1 MWIVALGKALEIGG
15 LALAA
20 RGLFL
25 AWRHSADGAHLF
37 PEWVRDLNPFPRRRS
52 ATVYATAATLSI
64 GTASALV
71 EVSVDPNQPLAPR
84 VAALEANLNAA
95 RRDIF
100 ELTSEL
106 RQQAHKFEAEDKRIE
121 RTLLSALAE
130 ESRKQTGHAVIELR
144 TAVLGLSL
152 SAFGVLIQLPQSLGM

>member
-1 MWIVALGKALEIGG
+1 MWIVAVGKVLEIGG

-20 RGLFL
+20 RELFL

-106 RQQAHKFEAEDKRIE
+106 RQQAHKFEAEGKRIE

-152 SAFGVLIQLPQSLGM
+152 SAFA

>member
-1 MWIVALGKALEIGG
+1 MWIVAIGKALEIGG

-25 AWRHSADGAHLF
+25 AWRHSADGALFF
-37 PEWVRDLNPFPRRRS
+37 PEWVRDLNPFPRRRN
-52 ATVYATAATLSI
+52 ATVFATATTLSI
-64 GTASALV
+64 GSAAALV
-71 EVSVDPNQPLAPR
+71 EVGVDPNQPLAPR

-106 RQQAHKFEAEDKRIE
+106 RQQAHKFEAEDRRIE

-130 ESRKQTGHAVIELR
+130 ETRTQSGYAVIELR

-152 SAFGVLIQLPQSLGM
+152 SALGVVIQLPQSLGM

>member
-1 MWIVALGKALEIGG
+1 MALIC
-15 LALAA
+15 
-20 RGLFL
+20 
-25 AWRHSADGAHLF
+25 F
-37 PEWVRDLNPFPRRRS
+37 PNGVRDLNPFPRRRS
-52 ATVYATAATLSI
+52 ATVYATAATLST

-121 RTLLSALAE
+121 RTLLSAFAE